1 MNTAIQYSTLTL
13 DKPLM
18 HKIQNLM
25 LDACQTSS
33 CSRYFG
39 LFDGVRLCWFEVVSF
54 PVESLGMRLTL
65 QRDWALNYCSYKVF
79 FFLFFFFVG
88 GWWGEQTLDKEQR
101 LPKHINQL
109 TSLTLSTSMSNG
121 GKQKVVMGG
130 STLGWAIS
138 KLCTL
143 AHEVAAEIV
152 LRMREFN
159 HPCNTPPPSW
169 AGCP

>member
-1 MNTAIQYSTLTL
+1 MQ
-13 DKPLM
+13 
-18 HKIQNLM
+18 
-25 LDACQTSS
+25 
-33 CSRYFG
+33 
-39 LFDGVRLCWFEVVSF
+39 
-54 PVESLGMRLTL
+54 LTL
-65 QRDWALNYCSYKVF
+65 QRGWALNYCSYKAF
-79 FFLFFFFVG
+79 RG
-88 GWWGEQTLDKEQR
+88 GGEQTLDKEQH
-101 LPKHINQL
+101 LPKHVDKL
-109 TSLTLSTSMSNG
+109 RSLSLSTSMSIG

-169 AGCP
+169 AGRP